1 MARTRLTLDVEGLE
15 GAVQAIRTAGSEAQ
29 AAASA
34 AVGEETEAVADDMR
48 TSAPFLTGAL
58 EESIQA
64 EHDGLA
70 GRAVATDE
78 AAEHQEHGTSRH
90 PAQPFAG
97 PAALASESRFPDRV
111 TDAVRGAVE

>member
-1 MARTRLTLDVEGLE
+1 MEIEGME
-15 GAVQAIRTAGSEAQ
+15 DAVQAIRTAGSEAQ

-34 AVGEETEAVADDMR
+34 AVGDETEAVAEDMR
-48 TSAPFLTGAL
+48 AGAPFLTGDL
-58 EESIQA
+58 QESIAA

-70 GRAVATDE
+70 GRAAATDE

-97 PAALASESRFPDRV
+97 PAALTSESRFPDRV
-111 TDAVRGAVE
+111 TDAVKGAVE